1 MPTIVTNP
9 DGSITWTGNVT
20 FTGATDPL
28 STGVATLTLTPSGG
42 VSSLPALVT
51 GDSGPSP
58 TLRNI
63 NVTTLDPT
71 TVPTPTQAGSF
82 TLVTPG
88 SAGVAAVYDL
98 NLSLLKGA
106 QGDAGTNATISAASD
121 LVGTLTNGYTLVY
134 DTSTSKWTVAAPKRI
149 IGPYTVPGAS
159 WNAPYSGTAA
169 RYALAAITIPAQPWD
184 WRPDVFGRFYA
195 VGSTTGVHID
205 AEVRVGDPATG
216 DLVGYG
222 LGSTGIVTTPIVV
235 GPSFGSAVPSSTT
248 GKVAAGSS
256 ATITLSAVRT
266 SASVDAWSTLADHAD
281 FGVKVIPL

>member
-1 MPTIVTNP
+1 MATIVTNP

-63 NVTTLDPT
+63 NVTTLDPA

-82 TLVTPG
+82 ALVSPG

-106 QGDAGTNATISAASD
+106 KGDNGTNATISAASD

-134 DTSTSKWTVAAPKRI
+134 DTSTSKWTVAAPKRVV
-149 IGPYTVPGAS
+149 GPYTVPGAS
-159 WNAPYSGTAA
+159 WNAPYSGTAG
-169 RYALAAITIPAQPWD
+169 RYVLASITVPAQPWD

-195 VGSTTGVHID
+195 VGAAPAVHVD
-205 AEVRVGDPATG
+205 AEVRVGDSTTG

-222 LGSTGIVTTPIVV
+222 LGSTGAVTTPIVV
-235 GPSFGSAVPSSTT
+235 GPSFSSAVPSSTV
-248 GKVAAGSS
+248 GKVLAGAA
-256 ATITLSAVRT
+256 ATISLVAVRT
-266 SASVDAWSTLADHAD
+266 SVSVDSWSTLADHAD